1 MKGRQPENRREN
13 LRRWKST
20 PILSSFPILLHI
32 SLLLFFAGLL
42 DFLWPINST
51 VAIVFA
57 SLVSATVF
65 IYIVTHVLSLIS
77 VTCPFR
83 TSVTSAILSSISSVS
98 PELIADILSLIFTG
112 ALYAILLIKW
122 LRSKGS
128 TRNRERYAFAAR
140 LAGPSK

>member
-1 MKGRQPENRREN
+1 MIVNSFWFAVLVISLSTAFLAILAKQWLFNLSSGLSAGLEMKGRQPENRREN

-51 VAIVFA
+51 VAIVSA

-83 TSVTSAILSSISSVS
+83 TSVTSAILSSISSVPRTDS
-98 PELIADILSLIFTG
+98 
-112 ALYAILLIKW
+112 
-122 LRSKGS
+122 
-128 TRNRERYAFAAR
+128 
-140 LAGPSK
+140 